1 MVKEYN
7 IGKGGVGSSILLG
20 GTIFINGCRT
30 IAISQ
35 FHIEYTNEYTGGI
48 KMVRVFSFY
57 PISTKSHFALW
68 GNITTSF
75 SFLSS

>member
-1 MVKEYN
+1 
-7 IGKGGVGSSILLG
+7 
-20 GTIFINGCRT
+20 
-30 IAISQ
+30 
-35 FHIEYTNEYTGGI
+35 
-48 KMVRVFSFY
+48 MVRVFSFY